1 MIFLIG
7 IKGAGMAALA
17 CMLHD
22 IGESVSGSDIEKHIF
37 TEDELHRRNI
47 PVYPFLAHEILDH
60 STVVIGNAFLED
72 FEEVKRARANKTLKI
87 FRYHEFLGKLMENY
101 RTIAIAGSHGKTTT
115 TNMVSTMMGQFF
127 NTGHLIGD
135 GDGMLGKND
144 RYLIAEA
151 CEYRRHFLAYKPQI
165 AVITN
170 VDIDHVDY
178 FKDEADYASAYEQFS
193 ENVSEVCIVFGD
205 DPRSRNLKLSS
216 SVLFYG
222 IEQGNDVLAENIVET
237 PTSTAFDVII
247 LGKHFGRFELPF
259 VGTHM
264 LYNSLAAIAIGY
276 CEGLTAQQCN
286 EGLALFKGAKRRFVI
301 TSLKDSIFIDDYAH
315 HPTEVSV
322 TVDAARKRY
331 PDKTLVVI
339 FKPHRV
345 SRVLRFAKEF
355 ADALSK
361 ADVVALCPFTS
372 IDDKEEGIDIDITY
386 LQKMIEG
393 SFIVDENEQD
403 AMRLAAYKPAV
414 YLFMSSKDIYNLSD
428 LVKRYQ

>member
-47 PVYPFLAHEILDH
+47 PVYPFLTHEIMDN

-101 RTIAIAGSHGKTTT
+101 RTVAIAGSHGKTTT

-127 NTGHLIGD
+127 STGHLIGD

-193 ENVSEVCIVFGD
+193 RNVSEVCIVFGD
-205 DPRSRNLKLSS
+205 DPRSRNLQLSS
-216 SVLFYG
+216 RVLFYG
-222 IEQGNDVLAENIVET
+222 INKGNDVLAENIVET
-237 PTSTAFDVII
+237 PTSTAFDVFI

-264 LYNSLAAIAIGY
+264 LYNSLATITIGY
-276 CEGLTAQQCN
+276 IEGLTAVQCN
-286 EGLALFKGAKRRFVI
+286 EGLSLFKGAKRRFVI
-301 TSLKDSIFIDDYAH
+301 TSVKDSIFIDDYAH

-331 PDKTLVVI
+331 PGKTLVAI

-345 SRVLRFAKEF
+345 SRVLRFAQEF

-403 AMRLAAYKPAV
+403 AKRLAAYKPAV

-428 LVKRYQ
+428 WVKRYQ

>member
-1 MIFLIG
+1 MIYLIG

-22 IGESVSGSDIEKHIF
+22 IGETVSGSDIDKHIF

-47 PVYPFLAHEILDH
+47 PVYPFLSHEILDH
-60 STVVIGNAFLED
+60 STVVIGNAFLDD

-115 TNMVSTMMGQFF
+115 TNMVSTMMQQYFKS
-127 NTGHLIGD
+127 GHLIGD
-135 GDGMLGKND
+135 GDGLLKEND
-144 RYLIAEA
+144 RYLVAEA
-151 CEYRRHFLAYKPQI
+151 CEYRRHFLAYRPQI

-205 DPRSRNLKLSS
+205 DPRSRNLNLSS

-222 IEQGNDVLAENIVET
+222 VEESNDVVAQNIIET
-237 PTSTAFDVII
+237 PTSTSFDVII
-247 LGKHFGRFELPF
+247 LGNHFGRFELPF

-264 LYNSLAAIAIGY
+264 LYNSLAAITIGY
-276 CEGLTAQQCN
+276 LEGLTAAQCN
-286 EGLALFKGAKRRFVI
+286 QGLSLFKGAKRRFVI
-301 TSLKDSIFIDDYAH
+301 TQVKDSIFIDDYAH

-331 PDKTLVVI
+331 PDKTLIAI

-345 SRVLRFAKEF
+345 SRVFHFAKEF
-355 ADALSK
+355 AEALSK

-386 LQKMIEG
+386 LQNMIEG

-428 LVKRYQ
+428 SVKRYQ

>member
-1 MIFLIG
+1 MIYLIG

-22 IGESVSGSDIEKHIF
+22 IGETVSGSDIEKHIF
-37 TEDELHRRNI
+37 TEDELRRRNI
-47 PVYPFLAHEILDH
+47 PIYSFDQHEIEDH
-60 STVVIGNAFLED
+60 STVVIGNAFLDD
-72 FEEVKRARANKTLKI
+72 FSEVLHARSNPTLKI
-87 FRYHEFLGKLMENY
+87 FRYHEFLGKLMERY

-115 TNMVSTMMGQFF
+115 TNMVATMLGQFF

-135 GDGMLGKND
+135 GDGVLDEHD
-144 RYLIAEA
+144 RYLVAEA

-193 ENVSEVCIVFGD
+193 KNVSEVCIVFGD

-216 SVLFYG
+216 RALFYG
-222 IEQGNDVLAENIVET
+222 INPQNDVVAYDIVET
-237 PTSTAFDVII
+237 VTSTAFDVKIS
-247 LGKHFGRFELPF
+247 GKHYGRFDLPF

-264 LYNSLAAIAIGY
+264 LYNSLAAITIGY
-276 CEGLTAQQCN
+276 LEGLTAQQCN
-286 EGLALFKGAKRRFVI
+286 QGLAMFKGAKRRFVI
-301 TSLKDSIFIDDYAH
+301 TQVKDSIFIDDYAH

-331 PDKTLVVI
+331 PDMTLIAI

-345 SRVLRFAKEF
+345 SRVFRFAKEF
-355 ADALSK
+355 AQALAK

-386 LQKMIEG
+386 LQNMIEG
-393 SFIVDENEQD
+393 SFIVDENEAD
-403 AMRLAAYKPAV
+403 AQRLAAYKPAV

-428 LVKRYQ
+428 SVKRYQ

>member
-1 MIFLIG
+1 MIYLIG

-22 IGESVSGSDIEKHIF
+22 IGETVSGSDIEKHIF

-47 PVYPFLAHEILDH
+47 PVYPFSHHEIEDH
-60 STVVIGNAFLED
+60 STVVIGNAFSDD
-72 FEEVKRARANKTLKI
+72 FSEVIRARSNPTLKI
-87 FRYHEFLGKLMENY
+87 FRYHEFLGKLMESY
-101 RTIAIAGSHGKTTT
+101 RAIAIAGSHGKTTT
-115 TNMVSTMMGQFF
+115 TNMVSTMLSQFF

-135 GDGMLGKND
+135 GDGMLHEQD
-144 RYLIAEA
+144 RYLVIEA

-193 ENVSEVCIVFGD
+193 QNVSEVCIVFGD
-205 DPRSRNLKLSS
+205 DLRSRNLRLSS
-216 SVLFYG
+216 RALYYG
-222 IEQGNDVLAENIVET
+222 INPDNDVIAYDIVET
-237 PTSTAFDVII
+237 VTSTSFDVKIS
-247 LGKHFGRFELPF
+247 GKHYGRFDLPF

-264 LYNSLAAIAIGY
+264 LYNSLAAITIGY
-276 CEGLTAQQCN
+276 LEGLTAQQCN
-286 EGLALFKGAKRRFVI
+286 QGLAMFRGAKRRFVI
-301 TSLKDSIFIDDYAH
+301 TQVKDSIFIDDYAH

-331 PDKTLVVI
+331 PDKTLIAI

-345 SRVLRFAKEF
+345 SRVFRFAKEF
-355 ADALSK
+355 AQALSK

-386 LQKMIEG
+386 LQNMIEG
-393 SFIVDENEQD
+393 SFIVDENEAD
-403 AMRLAAYKPAV
+403 AQRLAAYKPAV

-428 LVKRYQ
+428 SVKRYQ

>member
-22 IGESVSGSDIEKHIF
+22 IGETVSGSDIEKHIF

-47 PVYPFLAHEILDH
+47 CIYAFGSHKIEDF
-60 STVVIGNAFLED
+60 STVVIGNAFSDD
-72 FEEVKRARANKTLKI
+72 FPEVRQARTNKTLTI
-87 FRYHEFLGKLMENY
+87 LRYHEFLGKLVENY
-101 RTIAIAGSHGKTTT
+101 RSVAIAGSHGKTTT
-115 TNMVSTMMGQFF
+115 TNMVSTMLGQFF
-127 NTGHLIGD
+127 DTGHLIGD
-135 GDGMLGKND
+135 GDGLLNKTD
-144 RYLIAEA
+144 RYLVVEA

-178 FKDEADYASAYEQFS
+178 FKDEADYASAFEQFS
-193 ENVSEVCIVFGD
+193 ANVSEVCIVFGD
-205 DPRSRNLKLSS
+205 DPRSRNLNLSS
-216 SVLFYG
+216 RAMFYG
-222 IEQGNDVLAENIVET
+222 IDEGNDVLAANITET
-237 PTSTAFDVII
+237 VTSTSFDVSIA
-247 LGKHFGRFELPF
+247 GVFYGRFDLPF

-264 LYNSLAAIAIGY
+264 LYNSLAAITIGY
-276 CEGLTAQQCN
+276 LEGLTAAQCN
-286 EGLALFKGAKRRFVI
+286 QGLSLFKGAKRRFVI
-301 TSLKDSIFIDDYAH
+301 SQVKDSIFIDDYAH

-331 PDKTLVVI
+331 PNMTLIAV

-345 SRVLRFAKEF
+345 SRVFRFAREF
-355 ADALSK
+355 ALALSK

-372 IDDKEEGIDIDITY
+372 IDDQEEGIDIDITY
-386 LQKMIEG
+386 LQNMIEG
-393 SFIVDENEQD
+393 SFIVNENDID
-403 AMRLAAYKPAV
+403 AQRLAAYKPAV

-428 LVKRYQ
+428 SVKRYQ

>member
-1 MIFLIG
+1 MIYLIG

-22 IGESVSGSDIEKHIF
+22 IGETVSGSDIEKHIF
-37 TEDELHRRNI
+37 TEDELRRRNI
-47 PVYPFLAHEILDH
+47 PIYSFDQHEIEDH
-60 STVVIGNAFLED
+60 STVVIGNAFLDD
-72 FEEVKRARANKTLKI
+72 FSEVLRARSNPTLKI
-87 FRYHEFLGKLMENY
+87 FRYHEFLGKLMERY

-115 TNMVSTMMGQFF
+115 TNMVATMLGQFF

-135 GDGMLGKND
+135 GDGVLDEHD
-144 RYLIAEA
+144 RYLVAEA

-193 ENVSEVCIVFGD
+193 KNVSEVCIVFGD

-216 SVLFYG
+216 RALFYG
-222 IEQGNDVLAENIVET
+222 INPENDVVAYDIVET
-237 PTSTAFDVII
+237 VTSTAFDVKIS
-247 LGKHFGRFELPF
+247 GKHYGRFDLPF

-264 LYNSLAAIAIGY
+264 LYNSLAAITIGY
-276 CEGLTAQQCN
+276 LEGLTAQQCN
-286 EGLALFKGAKRRFVI
+286 QGLAMFKGAKRRFVI
-301 TSLKDSIFIDDYAH
+301 TQVKDSIFIDDYAH

-331 PDKTLVVI
+331 PDMTLIAI

-345 SRVLRFAKEF
+345 SRVFRFAKEF
-355 ADALSK
+355 AQALAK

-386 LQKMIEG
+386 LQNMIEG
-393 SFIVDENEQD
+393 SFIVDENEAD
-403 AMRLAAYKPAV
+403 AQRLAAYKPAV

-428 LVKRYQ
+428 SVKRYQ

>member
-47 PVYPFLAHEILDH
+47 PVYPFLVHEIMNH

-151 CEYRRHFLAYKPQI
+151 CEYRRHFLAYRPQI

-247 LGKHFGRFELPF
+247 LGKYFGRFELPF

-264 LYNSLAAIAIGY
+264 LYNSLAAITIGY

-301 TSLKDSIFIDDYAH
+301 TSLKDSVFIDDYAH